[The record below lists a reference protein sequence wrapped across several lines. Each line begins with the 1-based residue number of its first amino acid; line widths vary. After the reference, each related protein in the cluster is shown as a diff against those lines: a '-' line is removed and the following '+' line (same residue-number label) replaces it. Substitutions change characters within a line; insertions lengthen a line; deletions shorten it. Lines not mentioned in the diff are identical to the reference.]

1 MKKYAYF
8 FHAIGCGTG
17 DVKLVRHG
25 VVRVSEWIDSAE
37 KYLAFCGLMEEA
49 FSREFARKSLKLK
62 ECEVTTLQF
71 LHEVDE

>member
-8 FHAIGCGTG
+8 FRAIGVGTG
-17 DVKLVRHG
+17 DVKHVRHG
-25 VVRVSEWIDSAE
+25 VVRVPERIDSAE
-37 KYLAFCGLMEEA
+37 RYLAFCGFMEEA
-49 FSREFARKSLKLK
+49 FPREFASKSLKLK

>member
-8 FHAIGCGTG
+8 FHAVGHGTG

-25 VVRVSEWIDSAE
+25 VVRVAERIDSAE
-37 KYLAFCGLMEEA
+37 KYLAFCGFMEEA
-49 FSREFARKSLKLK
+49 FSREFEKDSLELK
-62 ECEVTTLQF
+62 ACEVTTLQF